1 MHKTTQKTFYHDPVL
16 LEESVSYLLTDP
28 SGIYVDCTL
37 GGGGHSEAI
46 LEKLAPVGRLIGID
60 RDETAIQFA
69 SQRLQSYKNQF
80 QAVCSPFSKIEQVL
94 QSLEIHSV
102 SGLLLDL
109 GISSPQIDE
118 GERGFS
124 YMTEGPLDMR
134 MSSDDPISAFDIINT
149 YPERELADLFYIYS
163 EERLSRRIARK
174 IVHNRNESPIRTTR
188 ELADIVRGCVPGK
201 YQIKSLSRVFQALR
215 IVVNQELDQLKHCF
229 QNGYSF
235 LAPCSRVVVIT
246 YHSLEA
252 RMVKRYFRG
261 DDPTFSKE
269 DPVTPMPKYHFRIL
283 TKKAILPSEAEI
295 QRNPRAR
302 SAALRCGERIEIL

>member
-46 LEKLAPVGRLIGID
+46 LKELAPEGRLIGID

-201 YQIKSLSRVFQALR
+201 YQIKSLSRVFIFGAM
-215 IVVNQELDQLKHCF
+215 I
-229 QNGYSF
+229 
-235 LAPCSRVVVIT
+235 P
-246 YHSLEA
+246 
-252 RMVKRYFRG
+252 
-261 DDPTFSKE
+261 
-269 DPVTPMPKYHFRIL
+269 HFR
-283 TKKAILPSEAEI
+283 KKIPLHQCLSIIFEF
-295 QRNPRAR
+295 
-302 SAALRCGERIEIL
+302 